1 MAPVVASPI
10 KFIEAALSN
19 GAGSPFGLS
28 YSDPNQRWL
37 IRKDLLSLLQ
47 EFPSFAPSIDTFFH
61 NDGTSTKL
69 LVARACLRVSSI
81 HSDHPFVDP
90 SSGLTSRPYLSTWS
104 HPRCSLSNLARNLV
118 KLFLKDHPFWS
129 SPPSSEGPANPA
141 LASKTKALD
150 RLSGMIHY
158 DLAVLRSTGDD
169 ELPLLVTK
177 TNRLGLP
184 SEQFFVFLYFVIR
197 EIMEHMVFH

>member
-69 LVARACLRVSSI
+69 LVARACLRVSS
-81 HSDHPFVDP
+81 
-90 SSGLTSRPYLSTWS
+90 
-104 HPRCSLSNLARNLV
+104 LSNLARNLV

-177 TNRLGLP
+177 TNRSIP
-184 SEQFFVFLYFVIR
+184 PFLLYL
-197 EIMEHMVFH
+197 